1 MTSLTLKRKYPMP
14 KETIQGYIGGK
25 EYVEFDTPIRVD
37 FGYYI
42 DGIECPHRDVEIG
55 LVTHSAVIF
64 TKRSRGSVC
73 SSLDPGDYV
82 VYNGTKTVL
91 EDSTSLIEWA
101 KSIACDTFGFDM
113 LDDDMLDL

>member
-1 MTSLTLKRKYPMP
+1 MP
-14 KETIQGYIGGK
+14 KETIQAYIGGK

-42 DGIECPHRDVEIG
+42 DGIECTHSNVEIG

-64 TKRSRGSVC
+64 TERSKSSVC
-73 SSLDPGDYV
+73 SSLDPGDYI

-91 EDSTSLIEWA
+91 EDCTSLIEWA
-101 KSIACDTFGFDM
+101 KSIACDAFGFDL
-113 LDDDMLDL
+113 LDDDMLDI